1 MKTYK
6 KIQILASAIG
16 LFVALR
22 CMDSLAPTGNELLA
36 GCMLAVTS
44 IVGLLGLHVRTEA
57 AKEE

>member
-22 CMDSLAPTGNELLA
+22 CMDSLAPTSNELLA
-36 GCMLAVTS
+36 GCMLATTS
-44 IVGLLGLHVRTEA
+44 IIGLIGLHIRTEV
-57 AKEE
+57 EE